1 MNTADAFEEILKE
14 SYSEFQTFLAL
25 AGRPGLVVTHCPSV
39 NFCNKD
45 IVD

>member
-1 MNTADAFEEILKE
+1 MPFEEILKE

-25 AGRPGLVVTHCPSV
+25 AGRPGLVVTRCPSV